1 MTLTGGSLSVDWSG
15 KFRSV
20 PPTPLSYELS
30 VGTLTGSG
38 IIQKWEEIS
47 TDHTH
52 YTIVDSRLSEERDYF
67 LTVVAIA
74 RSGLHTTASH
84 MWAGLPLPPPQP

>member
-1 MTLTGGSLSVDWSG
+1 MTLTDGSLYVDWSG
-15 KFRSV
+15 KFLSV
-20 PPTPLSYELS
+20 PPAQLTFELS
-30 VGTLTGSG
+30 VGTLVGSG
-38 IIQKWEEIS
+38 IIRKWEEIS

-67 LTVVAIA
+67 LTVVAIG

-84 MWAGLPLPPPQP
+84 MWAGLPLSSPP